1 MNNRVQMTTDYTITL
16 GNWLCSSHP
25 LRLVRLHDHTLVQN
39 IAIHL
44 FGVVHWQMYDRVD
57 GISTWIWTASNLYD
71 AVQILEAC
79 FIIWTNVQNI
89 SPFIQSQVSTQIM
102 WHKCLYA
109 GESSTNK
116 MAATSQLVVTKYG
129 DYMKFP
135 ALIQDYMKDTRVFT
149 T

>member
-1 MNNRVQMTTDYTITL
+1 
-16 GNWLCSSHP
+16 
-25 LRLVRLHDHTLVQN
+25 
-39 IAIHL
+39 
-44 FGVVHWQMYDRVD
+44 MYDRVD
-57 GISTWIWTASNLYD
+57 GISTWIWTASSLYD

-89 SPFIQSQVSTQIM
+89 SPFIQSQVSKQIM
-102 WHKCLYA
+102 WLSCLYA

-129 DYMKFP
+129 DFMKFL
-135 ALIQDYMKDTRVFT
+135 ALQDYMKDTRVFT